1 MQGVG
6 TVGEAD
12 TAAARLAGAGRR
24 KVSRMPVGTAAAPP
38 APGQGRPGRQ
48 SLNTKRGSQVAR
60 PGKDSSTASATI
72 CRLTNGT
79 MPR

>member
-6 TVGEAD
+6 MVGDAG

-24 KVSRMPVGTAAAPP
+24 KVSRMPVGRAAAPAARR
-38 APGQGRPGRQ
+38 APDIQPP
-48 SLNTKRGSQVAR
+48 NTTRGSQVAR
-60 PGKDSSTASATI
+60 VGKMSSTASATI
-72 CRLTNGT
+72 WRATNGM